1 MTNREG
7 LKGVRMTMDEAVR
20 GELLVSLEGALDRE
34 TAPDLRKR
42 LLHLARREGLKR
54 LALDFS
60 RVDRMDTAAVAVMVE
75 VLQTVSR
82 AGSILCVEGL
92 SEDARR
98 LFRLARLDETFC
110 VGGESKAGE

>member
-1 MTNREG
+1 
-7 LKGVRMTMDEAVR
+7 VRMATDEAVQ
-20 GELLVSLEGALDRE
+20 GEPLVRLEGALDRE

-42 LLHLARREGLKR
+42 LLHLARQEGLKR
-54 LALDFS
+54 LSLDFS
-60 RVDRMDTAAVAVMVE
+60 RVDRMDTAGVAVMVE

-82 AGSILCVEGL
+82 AGRILCVEGL

-110 VGGESKAGE
+110 VGGESKAGG